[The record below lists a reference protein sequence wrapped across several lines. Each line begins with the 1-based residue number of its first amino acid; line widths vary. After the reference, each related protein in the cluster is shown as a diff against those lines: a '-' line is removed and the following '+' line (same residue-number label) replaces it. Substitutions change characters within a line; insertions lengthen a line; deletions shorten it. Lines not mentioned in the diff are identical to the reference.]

1 MPKGMRKFLEY
12 RILITPDVRTGT
24 GKKCFTAYVPVLG
37 IAADGDTVEKARI
50 NAEKLASFHL
60 ESLKKEKGQI
70 PRNADADF
78 IATARVTV

>member
-1 MPKGMRKFLEY
+1 MKKFLEY

-37 IAADGDTVEKARI
+37 IAADGDTVEEARI

-60 ESLKKEKGQI
+60 ESLKKEGGLI

-78 IATARVTV
+78 IATAKVTV